1 MKKQSQYLLILAVL
15 FAMMLSACGGTAAVE
30 AETSAGSNKP
40 LPSLVQ
46 FTGVIDAID
55 GDQWTVNGQV
65 ITVDPAVVRDGTF
78 KIGDTVKVEGEVQAD
93 GTLTVTRVEL
103 PSGDDDNSNDDN
115 SNDDNGNDDNS
126 NDDNGNDDNSNDDN
140 GNDDNSN
147 DDNSNDDDNSNGR
160 GLDDD
165 NSNDDDNGNDDN
177 SNNSNSNDDDD
188 DNSSGGN
195 GNDDD
200 SDDDNGNDDDNS
212 DDDSNSNG

>member
-115 SNDDNGNDDNS
+115 GNDDNS

-177 SNNSNSNDDDD
+177 SNSSNSNDDDD
-188 DNSSGGN
+188 DNSSGSN

>member
-126 NDDNGNDDNSNDDN
+126 NDDNGNDDN

-165 NSNDDDNGNDDN
+165 NSNDDNGNDDN
-177 SNNSNSNDDDD
+177 SNSSNSNDDDD

-200 SDDDNGNDDDNS
+200 SDDDNGNGDDNS

>member
-126 NDDNGNDDNSNDDN
+126 NDDNGNDDN

-177 SNNSNSNDDDD
+177 SNSSNSNDDDD

-200 SDDDNGNDDDNS
+200 SDDDNGNGDDNS

>member
-1 MKKQSQYLLILAVL
+1 MMKKQSQYLLILAVL

-65 ITVDPAVVRDGTF
+65 ITVDTAVVRDGTF

-93 GTLTVTRVEL
+93 GTLVVTRVEL
-103 PSGDDDNSNDDN
+103 PNDASN

-126 NDDNGNDDNSNDDN
+126 NSSNANDDNSNSS
-140 GNDDNSN
+140 NSN
-147 DDNSNDDDNSNGR
+147 DDNSNDDNSNGR

-177 SNNSNSNDDDD
+177 SNSSNSNDDDD
-188 DNSSGGN
+188 DNSSGSN

>member
-15 FAMMLSACGGTAAVE
+15 FAMMLSACGGTAATE

-126 NDDNGNDDNSNDDN
+126 NDDNGNDDN

-177 SNNSNSNDDDD
+177 SNSSNSNDDDD
-188 DNSSGGN
+188 DNSSGSN